1 MMEWM
6 TNFYFIYS
14 MICAF
19 LPCFI
24 YQAVSEMR
32 SRKRGKRK
40 PAIHFVWIFVFLF
53 YLCMVFDVTGA
64 GTLTDVLRHETGLF
78 TGEINLRPFDS
89 VDILFFL
96 NIIMFMPFGF
106 LLPLIWKD
114 CGKGIKTVAV
124 GMLFSLLIEITQLFN
139 FRTSDIDDLLANTCG
154 TLIGFAIWKLFVK
167 ISGKQIIGER
177 LKWASDENCGAAVC
191 IILAMAGR
199 FFLYNPYLLL

>member
-1 MMEWM
+1 MEWM

-32 SRKRGKRK
+32 CRKRGKRK

-78 TGEINLRPFDS
+78 TGEVNLRPFDS

-114 CGKGIKTVAV
+114 CGKRIKTVAV
-124 GMLFSLLIEITQLFN
+124 GMLFPYWSRLRSFSTSGHQTSTIFWQIHAELL
-139 FRTSDIDDLLANTCG
+139 SDSQ
-154 TLIGFAIWKLFVK
+154 
-167 ISGKQIIGER
+167 SGSC
-177 LKWASDENCGAAVC
+177 L
-191 IILAMAGR
+191 
-199 FFLYNPYLLL
+199 